1 MKSLIQRIIDL
12 LKKRVKENLE
22 AINQNQ
28 ARLNEMLNQPVSSER
43 TYYIEKNYALNKALL
58 AENNDFISLQLSL
71 LNFLEK
77 HKDALTLKE
86 EDASNESGPISF
98 LDDDELFELTIQ
110 GKICFETGHPKF
122 EDEVF
127 FNKLLS
133 YYAFIEAYEKCNAM
147 LSLRKK
153 NQVS

>member
-1 MKSLIQRIIDL
+1 MKALIQRTIDL
-12 LKKRVKENLE
+12 LKKRVKENLA

-28 ARLNEMLNQPVSSER
+28 TRLNEMLNQPISAER

-77 HKDALTLKE
+77 HKDALTLKDE
-86 EDASNESGPISF
+86 EESTEPGTISF
-98 LDDDELFELTIQ
+98 LDNEELLELTIQ
-110 GKICFETGHPKF
+110 GKIGFEAGHPKY
-122 EDEVF
+122 EDGVF

-133 YYAFIEAYEKCNAM
+133 YYASIEAYEKCNAL
-147 LSLRKK
+147 LSLKKK